1 MLHNSTKKRL
11 REHNWIEFERDDGN
25 PSQTWRRVRN
35 ASINAINDLA
45 LIAQKVPED
54 KQNEIFSYENVQK
67 LLTSMFG
74 SKSDYINKTFSL
86 RQLEL
91 ASLLVEIGTSVCK
104 SQIQKLNIDTL
115 ALAEATI
122 NHLDKSVDI
131 CKNVS
136 YRIELNR
143 LEEKGLIFLFSWS
156 KLRTRDENRLIRF
169 LSDETDDPTLLYLIH
184 DTSVPGIKRYEVWA
198 YNPNDNE
205 NERTGILSIE
215 LKPAENKARL
225 SFRYDENGYELVKDL
240 IVKSDYNDYYI
251 YAKKP

>member
-1 MLHNSTKKRL
+1 MYNLCAGR
-11 REHNWIEFERDDGN
+11 NWIEFGKEESN
-25 PSQTWRRVRN
+25 PSQAWRRIRDS
-35 ASINAINDLA
+35 SINAINDLA

-54 KQNEIFSYENVQK
+54 KQNEIFGYKNIEK
-67 LLTSMFG
+67 LLISIFG
-74 SKSDYINKTFSL
+74 NKSDYYIHKTFSL

-91 ASLLVEIGTSVCK
+91 ASLLVEVGTSVCK
-104 SQIQKLNIDTL
+104 SQIQKLNIDTP

-143 LEEKGLIFLFSWS
+143 LEEKDLIFLFSWS
-156 KLRTRDENRLIRF
+156 KLKNRDEKRLIRF

-184 DTSVPGIKRYEVWA
+184 DTSVPRIKCYEVWA

-205 NERTGILSIE
+205 NERTGMLSIGQQKIKQDYHSAMMKMDTNL
-215 LKPAENKARL
+215 LK
-225 SFRYDENGYELVKDL
+225 
-240 IVKSDYNDYYI
+240 I
-251 YAKKP
+251 